1 MLYDIRESR
10 YMHMVMYCVMML
22 STICMMSM
30 MLGMPFIVGLVVFY
44 LSAGFFSVY
53 FTAGF
58 MEIAPEMKHPGCWAG
73 MGRAV
78 NNFCALITV
87 FITTRVEMGN
97 GYYMMIAA
105 VVLFVVISILL
116 FLYQS
121 PVKEKKSGEQ
131 EKQPLSVGNTDEN
144 ISGTAD
150 DTGIDTERCPDS
162 DDSFAAFCGK
172 YGLTQREREV
182 LQALVTSDKTAQEI
196 AHEIGMSRAAF
207 YRHIASLN
215 EKTGTKA
222 RVGLYMESRQY
233 GADAGVNQ
241 SDRVCETVVPYGQKK
256 QGEYTL
262 EDYYALP
269 EDKRYELIDGV
280 LYEMTA
286 PTTLHQ
292 IIALQMCYQIEKFI
306 EGKEGSCMTYIAP
319 VDVQLDCDD
328 KTMVEPDVIILC
340 DRSKD
345 INRCIYGAPDFV
357 AEVLSKSTRRKD
369 IGVKTY
375 KYANAGVRE
384 YWMIDPKDMKVIVYT
399 FAQNDD
405 AEDTVSI
412 FGFQDKIPVGIYN
425 GELKI
430 DFAKISKRLE
440 TNN

>member
-1 MLYDIRESR
+1 M
-10 YMHMVMYCVMML
+10 
-22 STICMMSM
+22 
-30 MLGMPFIVGLVVFY
+30 
-44 LSAGFFSVY
+44 
-53 FTAGF
+53 
-58 MEIAPEMKHPGCWAG
+58 
-73 MGRAV
+73 
-78 NNFCALITV
+78 
-87 FITTRVEMGN
+87 
-97 GYYMMIAA
+97 
-105 VVLFVVISILL
+105 
-116 FLYQS
+116 
-121 PVKEKKSGEQ
+121 
-131 EKQPLSVGNTDEN
+131 
-144 ISGTAD
+144 
-150 DTGIDTERCPDS
+150 
-162 DDSFAAFCGK
+162 
-172 YGLTQREREV
+172 
-182 LQALVTSDKTAQEI
+182 
-196 AHEIGMSRAAF
+196 
-207 YRHIASLN
+207 
-215 EKTGTKA
+215 
-222 RVGLYMESRQY
+222 
-233 GADAGVNQ
+233 
-241 SDRVCETVVPYGQKK
+241 PYGQKK

-280 LYEMTA
+280 LYEMTV
-286 PTTLHQ
+286 PTTVHQ
-292 IIALQMCYQIEKFI
+292 IIALQMCYQIERFI
-306 EGKEGSCMTYIAP
+306 EEREGNCMTYIAP

-440 TNN
+440 A

>member
-1 MLYDIRESR
+1 MTLSQMQYYKQQHGYSYDQ
-10 YMHMVMYCVMML
+10 L
-22 STICMMSM
+22 SQ
-30 MLGMPFIVGLVVFY
+30 L
-44 LSAGFFSVY
+44 
-53 FTAGF
+53 
-58 MEIAPEMKHPGCWAG
+58 
-73 MGRAV
+73 
-78 NNFCALITV
+78 
-87 FITTRVEMGN
+87 
-97 GYYMMIAA
+97 
-105 VVLFVVISILL
+105 
-116 FLYQS
+116 
-121 PVKEKKSGEQ
+121 
-131 EKQPLSVGNTDEN
+131 
-144 ISGTAD
+144 
-150 DTGIDTERCPDS
+150 TGIPKGTIQKIFTGVTKSPRYDT
-162 DDSFAAFCGK
+162 
-172 YGLTQREREV
+172 
-182 LQALVTSDKTAQEI
+182 LQALE
-196 AHEIGMSRAAF
+196 
-207 YRHIASLN
+207 
-215 EKTGTKA
+215 
-222 RVGLYMESRQY
+222 RVLKP
-233 GADAGVNQ
+233 VNQ
-241 SDRVCETVVPYGQKK
+241 DKPAGFADDEQAGLINQPDMVCETAVPYGQKK

-286 PTTLHQ
+286 PTTVHQ

-440 TNN
+440 A

>member
-1 MLYDIRESR
+1 MIHNKFVSYCIRFVLPIERTIAMNLSQMQYYKQQYGYSYDR
-10 YMHMVMYCVMML
+10 L
-22 STICMMSM
+22 SQ
-30 MLGMPFIVGLVVFY
+30 L
-44 LSAGFFSVY
+44 
-53 FTAGF
+53 
-58 MEIAPEMKHPGCWAG
+58 
-73 MGRAV
+73 
-78 NNFCALITV
+78 
-87 FITTRVEMGN
+87 
-97 GYYMMIAA
+97 
-105 VVLFVVISILL
+105 
-116 FLYQS
+116 
-121 PVKEKKSGEQ
+121 
-131 EKQPLSVGNTDEN
+131 
-144 ISGTAD
+144 
-150 DTGIDTERCPDS
+150 TGIPKGTIQKIFTGVTKSPRYE
-162 DDSFAAFCGK
+162 
-172 YGLTQREREV
+172 T
-182 LQALVTSDKTAQEI
+182 LQALERVLKPENPPK
-196 AHEIGMSRAAF
+196 AAE
-207 YRHIASLN
+207 S
-215 EKTGTKA
+215 TK
-222 RVGLYMESRQY
+222 GLYMESRQS

-241 SDRVCETVVPYGQKK
+241 ADRVCETAVPYGQKK

-286 PTTLHQ
+286 PTTVHQ
-292 IIALQMCYQIEKFI
+292 IIALQMCHQIESFI
-306 EGKEGSCMTYIAP
+306 DEHGGNCMSYIAP

-440 TNN
+440 ANN